1 MLKEVANPRSVWTS
15 DDGSMAKETAKSRW
29 PKLVQGMIDDV
40 CVTGAELAPSRA
52 LDEMRSI
59 EISLETLKAEIAG
72 DDQLRPL
79 EEDGSADVASYN
91 QLLVN
96 MGVLTWLDCP
106 WLYGECY
113 LYRRVQLLFSMS
125 SSWKGYDVFK
135 RQKDSTLVK
144 SQKAVQ
150 ELASRV
156 TQVIANSIQPLQSLD
171 HDAARLVFSEMT
183 EMALWG
189 NATDLSLLTNLSLEE
204 IQKLQ
209 GTTAIEESQRNIV
222 DNDTSDVWLYLQK
235 TQLIQKNRHID
246 IVLDNA
252 GFELFADVLYATY
265 LIESGL
271 ATSITLHA
279 KRFPWFVSDVIPS
292 DMDFLLDHLR
302 SIGLT
307 SLATQIDR
315 YFAVG
320 LMRIEVHSFWTTAWS
335 FHEMVAVAPD
345 LFQRFQDSYLT
356 IWKGDLNYR
365 KLTRDGLWTHT
376 TTFKSSLGLLGHRS
390 GVKILALRTNKSD
403 TCVGIE
409 SEEVV
414 KRLNREAPEMGW
426 VRDGKHAVISFSD
439 GV

>member
-1 MLKEVANPRSVWTS
+1 MAIPQSVWTS
-15 DDGSMAKETAKSRW
+15 NRGSMAHETAKSRW

-40 CVTGAELAPSRA
+40 RVTGAELAPSRA
-52 LDEMRSI
+52 LDEINSI
-59 EISLETLKAEIAG
+59 ERRLGRLREEITGMISCG
-72 DDQLRPL
+72 DPL
-79 EEDGSADVASYN
+79 EDDGSADIASYN
-91 QLLVN
+91 QLLLN
-96 MGVLTWLDCP
+96 MGELTWLNCP

-113 LYRRVQLLFSMS
+113 LYSAAIIFHVIFLEM
-125 SSWKGYDVFK
+125 
-135 RQKDSTLVK
+135 
-144 SQKAVQ
+144 KAVQ

-156 TQVIANSIQPLQSLD
+156 TQVIANPIQPLQSLD
-171 HDAARLVFSEMT
+171 EDAARLVFSEMT
-183 EMALWG
+183 EVALWG

-209 GTTAIEESQRNIV
+209 GSAAIEESQRNIV
-222 DNDTSDVWLYLQK
+222 DNDTSHVWHYLRK
-235 TQLIQKNRHID
+235 TQLTQKNRHID

-252 GFELFADVLYATY
+252 GFELFADVLYAAY
-265 LIESGL
+265 LIASGL
-271 ATSITLHA
+271 GTSITLHA
-279 KRFPWFVSDVIPS
+279 KCFPWFVSDALPS

-302 SIGLT
+302 STGLN
-307 SLATQIDR
+307 SLATQIKR
-315 YFAVG
+315 YLELG

-365 KLTRDGLWTHT
+365 KLTRDGLWPHT
-376 TTFKSSLGLLGHRS
+376 TTFKSSLGLLGQGS
-390 GVKILALRTNKSD
+390 GVKVLALRTNKSD

-409 SEEVV
+409 SEEAV
-414 KRLNREAPEMGW
+414 KRLNREAPGMGW

>member
-1 MLKEVANPRSVWTS
+1 MIAEMATPRSVWTS
-15 DDGSMAKETAKSRW
+15 DNGSMAQETAKSRW

-40 CVTGAELAPSRA
+40 RVTGAELAPSHA
-52 LDEMRSI
+52 LDDIRSI
-59 EISLETLKAEIAG
+59 EISLERLKDEITG
-72 DDQLRPL
+72 DCRLRPL
-79 EEDGSADVASYN
+79 EEDGSTDVASYN
-91 QLLVN
+91 QLLLN

-144 SQKAVQ
+144 SQNAVE
-150 ELASRV
+150 ELVSRV

-171 HDAARLVFSEMT
+171 DDAARLVFSELT

-209 GTTAIEESQRNIV
+209 GRTAIENSQRNIV
-222 DNDTSDVWLYLQK
+222 DNDTSDVWLYLQRTRL
-235 TQLIQKNRHID
+235 TQKDRKID

-265 LIESGL
+265 LNESGL
-271 ATSITLHA
+271 GTSITLHA
-279 KRFPWFVSDVIPS
+279 KCFPWFISDVIPS
-292 DMDFLLDHLR
+292 DMDFLLGYLR

-320 LMRIEVHSFWTTAWS
+320 LMRIEVHAFWTTAWS
-335 FHEMVAVAPD
+335 FHDMVAVAPD

-365 KLTRDGLWTHT
+365 KLTRDGLWPHT
-376 TTFKSSLGLLGHRS
+376 TTFKSSLGLLGHQS
-390 GVKILALRTNKSD
+390 GVKVLALRTNKSD

-409 SEEVV
+409 SEELV

>member
-1 MLKEVANPRSVWTS
+1 
-15 DDGSMAKETAKSRW
+15 MAHETAKFRW

-52 LDEMRSI
+52 LDEINSI
-59 EISLETLKAEIAG
+59 ERSLKRLREEITS
-72 DDQLRPL
+72 DDQLCPL
-79 EEDGSADVASYN
+79 EDDGSADIASYN
-91 QLLVN
+91 ELLLN
-96 MGVLTWLDCP
+96 MGELTWLNCP

-113 LYRRVQLLFSMS
+113 LYRRVQLLFSRS

-150 ELASRV
+150 ELATRV
-156 TQVIANSIQPLQSLD
+156 TQVIANPIQPLQSLD
-171 HDAARLVFSEMT
+171 DDAARIVFSEMT
-183 EMALWG
+183 ELALWG

-209 GTTAIEESQRNIV
+209 GSAVIEESQENIV
-222 DNDTSDVWLYLQK
+222 DNDTSDVWHYLRK
-235 TQLIQKNRHID
+235 TQLTQRNRHID

-252 GFELFADVLYATY
+252 GFELFADVLYAAY

-271 ATSITLHA
+271 GTSITLHA
-279 KRFPWFVSDVIPS
+279 KCFPWFVSDVVPS

-302 SIGLT
+302 STGLN
-307 SLATQIDR
+307 SLATQITR
-315 YFAVG
+315 YLERG

-335 FHEMVAVAPD
+335 FHEMVAVARD
-345 LFQRFQDSYLT
+345 LFQRFQDSSLT

-365 KLTRDGLWTHT
+365 KLTRDGLWPHT
-376 TTFKSSLGLLGHRS
+376 TTFKSSLGLLGQRS
-390 GVKILALRTNKSD
+390 GIKVLALRTNKSD

-409 SEEVV
+409 SEETV
-414 KRLNREAPEMGW
+414 KRLNREAPGKGW

>member
-1 MLKEVANPRSVWTS
+1 MHKEMAIPQSVWTS
-15 DDGSMAKETAKSRW
+15 NRGSMAHETAKSRW

-40 CVTGAELAPSRA
+40 RVTGAELAPSRA
-52 LDEMRSI
+52 LDEINSI
-59 EISLETLKAEIAG
+59 ERRLGRLREEITG
-72 DDQLRPL
+72 DDQLCPL
-79 EEDGSADVASYN
+79 EDDGSADIASYN
-91 QLLVN
+91 QLLLN
-96 MGVLTWLDCP
+96 MGELTWLNCP

-125 SSWKGYDVFK
+125 SSWKWYDVFK
-135 RQKDSTLVK
+135 RQKNSTLVK

-156 TQVIANSIQPLQSLD
+156 TQVIANPIQPLQSLD
-171 HDAARLVFSEMT
+171 EDAARLVFSEMT
-183 EMALWG
+183 EVALWG

-209 GTTAIEESQRNIV
+209 GSAAIEESQRNIV
-222 DNDTSDVWLYLQK
+222 DNDTSHVWHYLRK
-235 TQLIQKNRHID
+235 TQLTQKNRHID

-252 GFELFADVLYATY
+252 GFELFADVLYAAY
-265 LIESGL
+265 LIASGL
-271 ATSITLHA
+271 GTSITLHA
-279 KRFPWFVSDVIPS
+279 KCFPWFVSDALPS

-302 SIGLT
+302 STGLN
-307 SLATQIDR
+307 SLATQIKR
-315 YFAVG
+315 YLELG

-365 KLTRDGLWTHT
+365 KLTRDGLWPHT
-376 TTFKSSLGLLGHRS
+376 TTFKSSLGLLGQGS
-390 GVKILALRTNKSD
+390 GVKVLALRTNKSD

-409 SEEVV
+409 SEEAV
-414 KRLNREAPEMGW
+414 KRLNREAPGMGW

>member
-1 MLKEVANPRSVWTS
+1 MATPRSVWTS
-15 DDGSMAKETAKSRW
+15 DDGSMAQETAKSRW

-40 CVTGAELAPSRA
+40 IVTGAELAPSRA
-52 LDEMRSI
+52 LDEIRSI
-59 EISLETLKAEIAG
+59 EISLKRLKDEITG

-91 QLLVN
+91 QLLLN

-156 TQVIANSIQPLQSLD
+156 TQVIANSMQPLQSLD
-171 HDAARLVFSEMT
+171 DDAARLVFSELT

-209 GTTAIEESQRNIV
+209 GNTAIEDSQRNIV
-222 DNDTSDVWLYLQK
+222 DNDTSGVWLYLQK
-235 TQLIQKNRHID
+235 TRLTQKDRHID

-271 ATSITLHA
+271 GTSITLHA
-279 KRFPWFVSDVIPS
+279 KCFPWFVSDVIPS
-292 DMDFLLDHLR
+292 DMEFLLDHLR
-302 SIGLT
+302 SIGLS
-307 SLATQIDR
+307 SLAAQIDR

-320 LMRIEVHSFWTTAWS
+320 LMRIDVHAFWTTAWS

-365 KLTRDGLWTHT
+365 KLTRDSLWPYT
-376 TTFKSSLGLLGHRS
+376 TPFKSSLGLLGHRS
-390 GVKILALRTNKSD
+390 GVKVLALRTNKSD

-414 KRLNREAPEMGW
+414 KRLNGEAPDMGW

>member
-1 MLKEVANPRSVWTS
+1 
-15 DDGSMAKETAKSRW
+15 MAQKTARYRW

-40 CVTGAELAPSRA
+40 HAAGAELATSHA
-52 LDEMRSI
+52 LDEIDSI
-59 EISLETLKAEIAG
+59 ERSLVRIREEITG
-72 DDQLRPL
+72 DGQLCPL
-79 EEDGSADVASYN
+79 EDDGSADIASYN
-91 QLLVN
+91 QLLLN
-96 MGVLTWLDCP
+96 IGRLTWLNCP

-135 RQKDSTLVK
+135 RQKDSTLAR
-144 SQKAVQ
+144 SQMAVQ

-156 TQVIANSIQPLQSLD
+156 TQVIANTTEPLRSLD
-171 HDAARLVFSEMT
+171 DGVARLVFSEMT

-209 GTTAIEESQRNIV
+209 GSAAIEESQRNIV
-222 DNDTSDVWLYLQK
+222 DNDTLDVWLYLQK
-235 TQLIQKNRHID
+235 TRLTQEDRHMD
-246 IVLDNA
+246 IILDNA
-252 GFELFADVLYATY
+252 GFELFADVLYAAY
-265 LIESGL
+265 LIASGL
-271 ATSITLHA
+271 GTSITLHA
-279 KRFPWFVSDVIPS
+279 KCFPWFVSDVIPS
-292 DMDFLLDHLR
+292 DMDFLFDHLR
-302 SIGLT
+302 SIGLD
-307 SLATQIDR
+307 SLATQIDN
-315 YFAVG
+315 YFELG
-320 LMRIEVHSFWTTAWS
+320 LLSIEVHSFWTTPWS
-335 FHEMVAVAPD
+335 FNDMVAVAPD

-365 KLTRDGLWTHT
+365 KLTRDGLWPHT

-390 GVKILALRTNKSD
+390 GIKVLALRTNKSD

-409 SEEVV
+409 SEEAV
-414 KRLNREAPEMGW
+414 KRLDREAPEMGW

>member
-1 MLKEVANPRSVWTS
+1 MHANTAIPRSVWTS
-15 DDGSMAKETAKSRW
+15 DDGSMAQETAKFRW
-29 PKLVQGMIDDV
+29 PKLVEGMIHDV
-40 CVTGAELAPSRA
+40 RATGSELVTSRA
-52 LDEMRSI
+52 YDEITLIERSLGRLKK
-59 EISLETLKAEIAG
+59 EIN
-72 DDQLRPL
+72 DDAPLCPL
-79 EEDGSADVASYN
+79 EDDGSADIASYN
-91 QLLVN
+91 QLLLN
-96 MGVLTWLDCP
+96 MGKLTWLNCP

-144 SQKAVQ
+144 SKKAVQ
-150 ELASRV
+150 ELESRV
-156 TQVIANSIQPLQSLD
+156 TQAIANPIQPLPSLD
-171 HDAARLVFSEMT
+171 DDSARIAFSEMT
-183 EMALWG
+183 EMCLWG

-209 GTTAIEESQRNIV
+209 GSASIEESQRNIV

-235 TQLIQKNRHID
+235 TRFAEKNRHID

-252 GFELFADVLYATY
+252 GFELFADVLYAAY

-271 ATSITLHA
+271 GTSITLHA
-279 KRFPWFVSDVIPS
+279 KCFPWFVSDVIPS
-292 DMDFLLDHLR
+292 DMDFLLDYLR
-302 SIGLT
+302 SIGLN
-307 SLATQIDR
+307 SFATQIES
-315 YFAVG
+315 YFDLG

-345 LFQRFQDSYLT
+345 LFQQFQASYLT

-365 KLTRDGLWTHT
+365 KLTRDGLWPHT

-390 GVKILALRTNKSD
+390 GVKVLALRTNKSD

-409 SEEVV
+409 SEETV
-414 KRLNREAPEMGW
+414 KKLNRKAPGMGW
-426 VRDGKHAVISFSD
+426 IRDGKHAVISFSD
-439 GV
+439 GC